1 MIKLKSKEEIDQM
14 RKAGRVVAEI
24 LGSIGRVIEP
34 GMRTKELEEV
44 AQRIFER
51 RGVLPAFKGYRGFP
65 SLICVSVNEEVI
77 HGIPGERV
85 LREGDI
91 VSVDVGVVYN
101 GYYGDGAM
109 TFGVGEISGE
119 ALRLI
124 ETAKGALELAIS
136 VAKEGVRVGDIS
148 HAIQSYVE
156 ERGVSVIRE
165 YAGHGIGRELHEEPP
180 VPNYGYPGEGPV
192 LMSGM
197 TIAIEPMIT
206 SGDWRTK
213 VLPDGWTVVTIDG
226 SLSAHFEHTILIK
239 EGEAEVLT
247 KL

>member
-1 MIKLKSKEEIDQM
+1 MIKVKSKEEINHM
-14 RKAGRVVAEI
+14 REAGRVVAEV
-24 LGSIGRVIEP
+24 LESIGRVIEP

-44 AQRIFER
+44 AQRVFER

-156 ERGVSVIRE
+156 ERGFSVIRE